1 MLPVLPLQHTWKNH
15 MEASLKGYTTSSVA
29 VVVVVVVVVVVKA
42 VSRNATEVST
52 EFDSVNPA
60 H

>member
-1 MLPVLPLQHTWKNH
+1 